1 MEISLKADL
10 SEITKALT
18 AIQRDYVPRALP
30 TAMNRTGRQMESAG
44 VKLVAKKMG
53 VRQSS
58 VRRRIIR
65 TLARKATPTFRLDAY
80 GSKVNIAS
88 FAGTRQ
94 VKRGR
99 VIEKF
104 TYTQIG
110 KRRTVTARGR
120 GGVSSSA
127 FGKRRIYPGT
137 FLNKA
142 GTTAFKRVGK
152 ARLPIRPIWGPGI
165 RREFERNRPQIE
177 EVARKRFRPNMIDAL
192 RAASKGF
199 IR

>member
-1 MEISLKADL
+1 MYISVLDTLNDMRRTLSDL
-10 SEITKALT
+10 EKR
-18 AIQRDYVPRALP
+18 AIPTALP
-30 TAMNRTGRQMESAG
+30 TAMNRTGRQMETAG
-44 VKLVAKKMG
+44 VRIVAKSMG
-53 VRQSS
+53 VRQTS

-65 TLARKATPTFRLDAY
+65 TIARKARPVFRFDAY

-99 VIEKF
+99 VIAQF
-104 TYTQIG
+104 TYTQGG
-110 KRRTVTARGR
+110 KRRTVTTRGG

-137 FLNKA
+137 FLSKS
-142 GTTAFKRVGK
+142 GKTALKRIGK
-152 ARLPIRPIWGPGI
+152 SRLPVRPVWGPGI
-165 RREFERNRPQIE
+165 RREFNRHRPEIE
-177 EVARKRFRPNMIDAL
+177 TVARQRFRPNMVDAL
-192 RAASKGF
+192 RAAGRGF